1 VMVAVKHSRGCDST
15 LLSQTKRL
23 LSRLDLK
30 ARKSLGQHFLVDR
43 EVLAKVT
50 EAAGL
55 TPDDVVIEVG
65 PGLGVLTGGLTGKAG
80 RVIAVELDDRL
91 ADILKQR
98 LALAGNVTVVNGDI
112 LKLEPSALVGDEP
125 VEYKVV
131 ANLPYYIT
139 SAVIRHF
146 LEASLKPRLM
156 VVMVQK
162 EVAEAIVAEPGRMS
176 LLSVSV
182 QFYGKPEIVGYAP
195 ACCFYPAPEVDSA
208 ILRINV
214 YSRPTVAVDDRD
226 GFFRLVRAGFTA
238 SRKQLPNSLALG
250 LGLPK
255 AEVIPL
261 LETAGIMCQRRAE
274 TLTLE
279 EWQRLWQIL
288 RERQKC

>member
-1 VMVAVKHSRGCDST
+1 MAVRRKRSYDSD
-15 LLSQTKRL
+15 LLSRTKRL
-23 LSRLDLK
+23 LNKLDLK
-30 ARKSLGQHFLVDR
+30 ARKSLGQHFLIDR
-43 EVLAKVT
+43 DVLTKVV

-55 TPDDVVIEVG
+55 SSDDVVIEVG
-65 PGLGVLTGGLTGKAG
+65 PGLGVLTEELAKRAG
-80 RVIAVELDDRL
+80 RVVAIELDDKL
-91 ADILKQR
+91 ADILKRR
-98 LALAGNVTVVNGDI
+98 LASAENVEIVNGDI
-112 LKLEPSALVGDEP
+112 LKLEPLALVGGETE
-125 VEYKVV
+125 EYKVV

-156 VVMVQK
+156 VFMVQK

-195 ACCFYPAPEVDSA
+195 AACFHPAPEVNSA
-208 ILRINV
+208 ILKIDV
-214 YSRPTVAVDDRD
+214 YPKPAVVVDDID
-226 GFFRLVRAGFTA
+226 SFFRLVKAGFTA

-255 AEVIPL
+255 NEVIPL
-261 LETAGIMCQRRAE
+261 LEAAGIIPRRRAE

-279 EWQRLWQIL
+279 EWQKLWQVL
-288 RERQKC
+288 REKEKC